1 MNRYRIKKIIM
12 TVNQNITGKPKMIV
26 NNKWAGILPV
36 LFILLLHFPAEA
48 QISENNPLAESPKI
62 PGDVSVAGRLKSHV
76 KFLASD
82 SLEGRGLGTRGKI
95 LAKNYIAGQFSAIGL
110 VPSGEDYF
118 HHFQARI
125 SNAWVPA
132 TNVVGYIEGS
142 SEDLR
147 SEYILIGAH
156 YDHLGYEYR
165 NGQRVIYP
173 GADDNA
179 SGTAALIE
187 MARFLAQNTG
197 QIGRSIIFVAFDAEE
212 SGLIGARKFIEES
225 DMFDIENIR
234 AMFSLD
240 MVGMYSAYSGLD
252 LTGIGAIDNGTQL
265 AERVADE
272 YGINLKNTSAETPFA
287 TDTQPFGSRG
297 IPAAHAFTG
306 TESPYHK
313 PGDTYDLLDYEGM
326 SLVTGFLQELV
337 IELSSQPEINPS
349 RRFLAL
355 QKPRALRFHKGI
367 LLNTGGNHHSYNDE
381 FYRANSIFSFG
392 TGMFLQIHVG
402 ETYTFQP
409 EIIYEYY
416 GSRSDA
422 GNIRMQSLT
431 LPFNFQLNLLQGTY
445 GMVRFY
451 PFAGGYV
458 RFNLSGEVAGDSTGF
473 NYPEREWGANLGI
486 GGDYK
491 KVHFGY
497 TWRRGLTKI
506 FPDSDSGVYNSG
518 HFFTIGY
525 RF

>member
-1 MNRYRIKKIIM
+1 M
-12 TVNQNITGKPKMIV
+12 TVNHNI
-26 NNKWAGILPV
+26 
-36 LFILLLHFPAEA
+36 
-48 QISENNPLAESPKI
+48 ISENLRIVIKSAGNNKYMGITLYLFFIFILMLPNPAGAFVTLNADHNRPRDTSP
-62 PGDVSVAGRLKSHV
+62 DVSLTERLRSHV
-76 KFLASD
+76 EFLASD

-95 LAKNYIAGQFSAIGL
+95 LAKNYIASQFKEIGIA
-110 VPSGEDYF
+110 PAGEDYF

-165 NGQRVIYP
+165 NGQKVIYP

-225 DMFDIENIR
+225 DLFDVGNIR

-252 LTGIGAIDNGTQL
+252 LTGIGAIDNGAQL

-272 YGINLKNTSAETPFA
+272 HGINLKNTSAETPFA
-287 TDTQPFGSRG
+287 TDTQPFGRRG

-326 SLVTGFLQELV
+326 SLVTGFLLELV
-337 IELSSQPEINPS
+337 AELSSQPEINPS

-367 LLNTGGNHHSYNDE
+367 LLNTGGNHHRYDDE
-381 FYRANSIFSFG
+381 FYRANNVFSFG
-392 TGMFLQIHVG
+392 TGIFLQIHVG
-402 ETYTFQP
+402 ETFTFQP

-416 GSRSDA
+416 GSRSAA
-422 GNIRMQSLT
+422 GNIRIQSLT
-431 LPFNFQLNLLQGTY
+431 LPLNLQLNLLQGTY

-451 PFAGGYV
+451 PFAGGYM
-458 RFNLSGEVAGDSTGF
+458 RFNLSGEVAGNSPGF
-473 NYPEREWGANLGI
+473 NYPDSEWGANLGI
-486 GGDYK
+486 GGDYM

-497 TWRRGLTKI
+497 TWRRGLTKF
-506 FPDSDSGVYNSG
+506 FPDTDSGVYNSG